1 MNEEQSIRCGQCGKK
16 IILSKEI
23 KDLWPF
29 CSKRCKMIDLGK
41 WLGEKYV
48 VQEPAS
54 PDDVMTEKNDKGTQD
69 D

>member
-1 MNEEQSIRCGQCGKK
+1 MAKDQSARCVQCGKK
-16 IILSKEI
+16 IVFSNEN

-48 VQEPAS
+48 VQEPA
-54 PDDVMTEKNDKGTQD
+54 TQD
-69 D
+69 DVFINKTDQGNEDE